1 MKVSVL
7 LNVFLAAAVAVLA
20 VAKFAPESSSKTDN
34 PVIDNIM
41 TRTSIRAYETKKV
54 EEKKI
59 EVMLR
64 AAMAAPTA
72 INSQPWDFVVVDDS
86 AKLKELADS
95 LPNAKMA
102 AEAPLAIVVC
112 GNMQK
117 AIEGEGRQ
125 NWIADASA
133 STENLL
139 LAAHSL
145 GLGAVWTGVYP
156 SEHRVS
162 VVRGVLGLPEYVVPL
177 SLIPVGYPAE
187 SPKPKDK
194 WKPENVHRN
203 GWN

>member
-86 AKLKELADS
+86 AKLKE
-95 LPNAKMA
+95 
-102 AEAPLAIVVC
+102 
-112 GNMQK
+112 
-117 AIEGEGRQ
+117 Q

-133 STENLL
+133 ATENLL

>member
-1 MKVSVL
+1 M
-7 LNVFLAAAVAVLA
+7 LA
-20 VAKFAPESSSKTDN
+20 VAKFAPESSSKTDY

-133 STENLL
+133 ATENLL

>member
-20 VAKFAPESSSKTDN
+20 VAKFAPESSKTDN

-133 STENLL
+133 ATENLL

-162 VVRGVLGLPEYVVPL
+162 VVRSVLGLPEYVVPL
-177 SLIPVGYPAE
+177 SLIPIGYPAE